1 MVVSVPFAEL
11 FEFPDE
17 MSQKIDEMLF
27 GEEATVLD
35 KTKDFYKIKTDYG
48 YFGWANKESFSEKTY
63 QPNCIVTNSF
73 ADLLF
78 EGRNYFRSPL
88 TLPKGA
94 RLRVEFSE
102 NESKYRRA
110 VLPDE
115 RVYYIQKDHIRPLKD
130 VNCDENHLRKALSET
145 AKSYL
150 GVQYRWG
157 GRTFQ
162 GVDCSGLC
170 FNTYRFNGINIW
182 RDAVIDKSE
191 SLRKIDFAKAKEGDL
206 IFFKGHIALY
216 LGDGHIIHSSASRGK
231 VVIENLQNNKTLKEI
246 YICTGTAF

>member
-11 FEFPDE
+11 FDSPNE

-27 GEEATVLD
+27 GEEAAVLE
-35 KTKDFYKIKTDYG
+35 KTEDFYKIKTDYG
-48 YFGWANKESFSEKTY
+48 YFGWSKKENFSEKAY
-63 QPNCIVTNSF
+63 QPNCIVVNSF

-94 RLRVEFSE
+94 RLKIEQTE
-102 NESKYRRA
+102 NESKYMRA
-110 VLPDE
+110 VDPDE
-115 RVYYIQKDHIRPLKD
+115 RVYYIQKDHVKPFENANRNEKD
-130 VNCDENHLRKALSET
+130 LRKAISET
-145 AKSYL
+145 ARSYL

-170 FNTYRFNGINIW
+170 FNAYRFNGINIW

-191 SLRKIDFAKAKEGDL
+191 NLRKIDLAKAKESDL
-206 IFFKGHIALY
+206 VFFKGHIALY
-216 LGDGHIIHSSASRGK
+216 LGNGEIIHSSASRGK
-231 VVIENLQNNKTLKEI
+231 VVIEKLGNNRILKEI